1 MKKEVV
7 ISAGDI
13 LSLVKIFIN
22 EPSNTYCSGAMYPS
36 LEIFFKQNSDLI
48 SFFIN

>member
-1 MKKEVV
+1 MTAAVKWEVV
-7 ISAGDI
+7 VSAGDI

-36 LEIFFKQNSDLI
+36 LEIFLNKTQI
-48 SFFIN
+48 